1 MCVREVAV
9 LGKRVYEGLACDVVV
24 PLCGGT
30 CDKMLSCG
38 LHRFHERCHRRHCIE
53 TCRIVVIKLCQCGE
67 MKIEICGKRLQ
78 CENHKCPDPCQ
89 RGACAPCTIM
99 FTISCACGDAHFE
112 VSVLL
117 ILDIFLISCSHYFND
132 F

>member
-38 LHRFHERCHRRHCIE
+38 LHRFHERWHRRHCIE
-53 TCRIVVIKLCQCGE
+53 TCRIAVLKLCQCGE

-89 RGACAPCTIM
+89 RGACAPCTVM
-99 FTISCACGDAHFE
+99 FTISCACGDTHFE
-112 VSVLL
+112 VSVCL
-117 ILDIFLISCSHYFND
+117 FWISF
-132 F
+132 